1 MERKPHSI
9 RTHPTSGGLIRL
21 QARLA
26 DLTTWLS
33 PAWAALCGVVASGG
47 FGWQGADWLR
57 LALLILL
64 TDGGWGTLWAA
75 IGGTDWAT
83 PLRRWRHWQ
92 FGERINKPP
101 YTLPDSPGDRVF
113 RWFGQ
118 FRAWWRHLFWLDC
131 GPALT
136 TIVITLPVVMVLAV
150 LLGPELILISVGAVA
165 VMQLGLV
172 WKGGSGQPAP
182 GWDAIVAVTLPWLAG
197 HLAFGALTLGSGILA
212 LTFGLAWGAAWKIES
227 SRGRILAAGG
237 QLLAAALLVTLN
249 QPLAA
254 LAACGLALLLVPQ
267 LALFPWIKH
276 GQPAGWYVRHTRP
289 WLMAAMLLAAWAL

>member
-1 MERKPHSI
+1 MERKPRSI
-9 RTHPTSGGLIRL
+9 RSHPTSGGLIRL

-47 FGWQGADWLR
+47 FDWQGAGWLQ
-57 LALLILL
+57 LALLILVV
-64 TDGGWGTLWAA
+64 DGGWGTLWAA

-101 YTLPDSPGDRVF
+101 YTLPGSPGDRVF

-136 TIVITLPVVMVLAV
+136 TIVIALPVVMVLAV

-197 HLAFGALTLGSGILA
+197 HLAFGTLTLGSSILA
-212 LTFGLAWGAAWKIES
+212 LTSGLVWGAAWRIES
-227 SRGRILAAGG
+227 SRGRILAASG
-237 QLLAAALLVTLN
+237 QLLAAALLVALN
-249 QPLAA
+249 QPLAT
-254 LAACGLALLLVPQ
+254 CGLVLLLVPQ
-267 LALFPWIKH
+267 LALLPWIKL

>member
-1 MERKPHSI
+1 MERHPHSI
-9 RTHPTSGGLIRL
+9 RSHPTTGGLIRL

-33 PAWAALCGVVASGG
+33 PAWAALCGVVASGS
-47 FGWQGADWLR
+47 FRWQGADWLR
-57 LALLILL
+57 LALLFLL
-64 TDGGWGTLWAA
+64 ADGGWGTLWAA

-92 FGERINKPP
+92 FGERIAKPP
-101 YTLPDSPGDRVF
+101 YTLPNSPGDRVF

-136 TIVITLPVVMVLAV
+136 TVAITLPVVAVLAV
-150 LLGPELILISVGAVA
+150 LLGPQLILISVGALA
-165 VMQLGLV
+165 IMQLGLA
-172 WKGGSGQPAP
+172 WRGGRGEPAP
-182 GWDAIVAVTLPWLAG
+182 GWDALVAVTLPWLAG
-197 HLAFGALTLGSGILA
+197 HLAFGTLSPSSSILA
-212 LTFGLAWGAAWKIES
+212 LIFGLTWGAAWRIES
-227 SRGRILAAGG
+227 PQGRALAASG
-237 QLLAAALLVTLN
+237 QLLAAAILVALN

-254 LAACGLALLLVPQ
+254 CGLVLLLVPQ
-267 LALFPWIKH
+267 LALLPWIKRD
-276 GQPAGWYVRHTRP
+276 QPAGWYVRHTRP

>member
-1 MERKPHSI
+1 MEKKPRSIHS
-9 RTHPTSGGLIRL
+9 HPASGGLIRL

-26 DLTTWLS
+26 GLTTWLS
-33 PAWAALCGVVASGG
+33 PAWAVLCGVVASGSS
-47 FGWQGADWLR
+47 GWQGADWLR

-64 TDGGWGTLWAA
+64 ADGGWGTLWAA

-92 FGERINKPP
+92 FGERIAKPP

-136 TIVITLPVVMVLAV
+136 TIIITLPVIVVLAV
-150 LLGPELILISVGAVA
+150 LLGPKLILISAGAVA

-172 WKGGSGQPAP
+172 WKGGSGKPAP
-182 GWDAIVAVTLPWLAG
+182 GWDAIIAMTLPWLAG
-197 HLAFGALTLGSGILA
+197 HLAFGLLTPISTILA
-212 LTFGLAWGAAWKIES
+212 LTFGLAWGATWRIES
-227 SRGRILAAGG
+227 SQGRILATGG
-237 QLLAAALLVTLN
+237 QFLAAALLVALN
-249 QPLAA
+249 RPLAV
-254 LAACGLALLLVPQ
+254 CGLVLLLVPQ
-267 LALFPWIKH
+267 LALLPRIKL
-276 GQPAGWYVRHTRP
+276 GQPANWYVRYTRP
-289 WLMAAMLLAAWAL
+289 WLMVAMLLAAWAL